1 MSGKK
6 GLVWFVSFALMAA
19 LLSIGFGGAVAAEGP
34 DWSAAADGVLGQYIA
49 AASVPAGSLIAGKTP
64 TVGTT
69 DTAWE
74 VKSGSAAADKLTDG
88 QFCTGAADRVLY
100 ELWKHDY
107 NSGSWA
113 AFTFTLDAATAID
126 RFLIGSETGSAQYL
140 TDVRVYVS
148 DTLETLYEDSS
159 KVAEAA
165 GVTLGNYF
173 IRGDVKTGRYVGF
186 AFKNPGGYWS
196 APWYG
201 EIRFGE
207 LAVYGVG
214 EPDWTYATEVTKGQ
228 CVPADGR
235 LQPDSRIAGLL
246 PTQGL
251 TGEEW
256 PTYNGPLTYVT
267 DGALVQADNANR
279 AQLNLNPTVPA
290 GQWAQLTFD
299 MGYAARLTHFL
310 VGSEY
315 GSGQYLTDVRIY
327 VSGSLSELYSET
339 SLVTEASGVTLGN
352 YYLKGETTVGRY
364 VGFAFKNPGGFW
376 SAPWYGLLRIGELAA
391 YGEPAVLTSGGA
403 QLRDPAAA
411 DGYALRF
418 GFDVAGTG
426 IVYASADP
434 AQEHNYARDLSAA
447 YITVNGEVCKLLNM
461 GAVVA
466 NTADFGEELT
476 KEDVNGRRIKDV
488 VAENLYTVEEKTV
501 RFTAVIV
508 KIPAGKEAVTLYAVP
523 YVEYESAA
531 GTGILYGE
539 TISRSVSELLNA
551 VE

>member
-1 MSGKK
+1 MRRKK
-6 GLVWFVSFALMAA
+6 GLVLLASFSMMEA
-19 LLSIGFGGAVAAEGP
+19 LLSTGFGKAAAAESP
-34 DWSAAADGVLGQYIA
+34 DWSAATAGVLGQYIA
-49 AASVPAGSLIAGKTP
+49 ADSVPAGSLIAGKIP

-88 QFCTGAADRVLY
+88 QFCTTAAERVIY
-100 ELWKHDY
+100 ELWRHDY

-148 DTLETLYEDSS
+148 DTLETLYEDTN
-159 KVAEAA
+159 KVAEAT

-173 IRGDVKTGRYVGF
+173 LRGDVKTGRYVGF
-186 AFKNPGGYWS
+186 TFKNPGGYWS

-235 LQPDSRIAGLL
+235 LQPGSLIAGLL

-256 PTYNGPLTYVT
+256 PTYNGPLSYVT
-267 DGALVQADNANR
+267 DGALIQTNNANR

-299 MGYAARLTHFL
+299 VGYAAQLTHFL
-310 VGSEY
+310 IGSEY

-327 VSGSLSELYSET
+327 VSGSLSELYSEA

-352 YYLKGETTVGRY
+352 YYLKGETVTGRY

-391 YGEPAVLTSGGA
+391 YGEPVVLSSGGA
-403 QLRDPAAA
+403 QLRDSAAT
-411 DGYALRF
+411 DDYALRF

-426 IVYASADP
+426 ITYASADP
-434 AQEHNYARDLSAA
+434 AQDHNYARNLDKA
-447 YITVNGEVCKLLNM
+447 YITVNGEKCKLLDM
-461 GAVVA
+461 GAIVS
-466 NTADFGEELT
+466 NTANFGEELT
-476 KEDVNGRRIKDV
+476 KDDVDGTHILNV
-488 VAENLYTVEEKTV
+488 VAQNLYAVEEKTV
-501 RFTAVIV
+501 RFTALIV
-508 KIPAGKEAVTLYAVP
+508 KIPAGKESVTLYAAP

-531 GTGILYGE
+531 GTKILYGE
-539 TISRSVSELLNA
+539 TVSRSVSDLL
-551 VE
+551 